1 MPPKKLQKVALGK
14 FRGEGLEA
22 HALAGTA
29 YRGSSCAQNTL
40 HELAPE
46 LKSKILMWQR
56 RGGGGEEKKKNREEG
71 LLEEKERYRVEG
83 FAKRVVHCRLWGPA

>member
-56 RGGGGEEKKKNREEG
+56 GEERGEKKNKEEG

-83 FAKRVVHCRLWGPA
+83 VAKRVVHCRLWGPA